1 MFVESSLT
9 TEPSSM
15 NHGIK
20 KEEKTPQSSLVLALM
35 ENRVENKA
43 VRIFPCF
50 LAPCFAPCFA
60 PFLAP
65 CFTPCFLA
73 PCWLFFRASI

>member
-1 MFVESSLT
+1 MILELEGRRTKVFNDQRCELLEYFT
-9 TEPSSM
+9 
-15 NHGIK
+15 
-20 KEEKTPQSSLVLALM
+20 
-35 ENRVENKA
+35 
-43 VRIFPCF
+43 CF